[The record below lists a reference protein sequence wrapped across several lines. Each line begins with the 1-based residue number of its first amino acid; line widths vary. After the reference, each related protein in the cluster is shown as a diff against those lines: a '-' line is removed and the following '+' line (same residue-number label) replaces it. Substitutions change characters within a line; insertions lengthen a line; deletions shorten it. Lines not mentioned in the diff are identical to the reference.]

1 MSEAN
6 SGSDLASIRTR
17 AEQVPGG
24 WRITGSKMWTSNA
37 HRVHM
42 MILFARTGPRGE
54 SRREGVSQF
63 LVDLSLP
70 GITVRPII
78 NLAGE
83 HDFNE
88 VVFDDVF
95 IPDEM
100 VIGTVVHGWQQA
112 GELVARPEGD
122 GEAIAQQQEVKAQQ
136 GEAADQPEF
145 LGQHGKDEVGLFLG
159 QEVELALGALHE
171 ALAGERPGTEA
182 DHRLQ
187 RVVAGA
193 QRIVLRVQ
201 ERSEERRV
209 GKECVRTCRSR

>member
-1 MSEAN
+1 
-6 SGSDLASIRTR
+6 
-17 AEQVPGG
+17 
-24 WRITGSKMWTSNA
+24 MWTSNA

-100 VIGTVVHGWQQA
+100 
-112 GELVARPEGD
+112 
-122 GEAIAQQQEVKAQQ
+122 
-136 GEAADQPEF
+136 
-145 LGQHGKDEVGLFLG
+145 
-159 QEVELALGALHE
+159 
-171 ALAGERPGTEA
+171 
-182 DHRLQ
+182 
-187 RVVAGA
+187 
-193 QRIVLRVQ
+193 
-201 ERSEERRV
+201 RSEEHTSELQSLMRISYAV
-209 GKECVRTCRSR
+209 FCLKKKKKKQE

>member
-70 GITVRPII
+70 GITVRPLI

-95 IPDEM
+95 PPAT
-100 VIGTVVHGWQQA
+100 GRA
-112 GELVARPEGD
+112 SCR
-122 GEAIAQQQEVKAQQ
+122 
-136 GEAADQPEF
+136 
-145 LGQHGKDEVGLFLG
+145 
-159 QEVELALGALHE
+159 
-171 ALAGERPGTEA
+171 
-182 DHRLQ
+182 
-187 RVVAGA
+187 
-193 QRIVLRVQ
+193 
-201 ERSEERRV
+201 RRV
-209 GKECVRTCRSR
+209 C